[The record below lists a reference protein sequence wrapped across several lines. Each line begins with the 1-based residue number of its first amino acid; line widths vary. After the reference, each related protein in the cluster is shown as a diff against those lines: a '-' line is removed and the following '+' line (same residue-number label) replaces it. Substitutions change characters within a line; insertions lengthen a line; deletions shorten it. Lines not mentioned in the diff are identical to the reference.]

1 MGSDGMFWFEIGDDQ
16 RRTRFTSLHPVLFPH
31 VNFKSNNRLT
41 DFLFI
46 DDVIPFT
53 SLCSIIVW

>member
-1 MGSDGMFWFEIGDDQ
+1 MET
-16 RRTRFTSLHPVLFPH
+16 RTRFTSLHPVLFPH
-31 VNFKSNNRLT
+31 VNLKSNNRLT
-41 DFLFI
+41 VFLFI